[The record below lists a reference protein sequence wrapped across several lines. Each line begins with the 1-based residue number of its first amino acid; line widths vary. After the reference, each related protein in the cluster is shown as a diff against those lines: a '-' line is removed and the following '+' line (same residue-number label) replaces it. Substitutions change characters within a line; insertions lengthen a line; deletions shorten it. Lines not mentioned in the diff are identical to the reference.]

1 MSAEGIREPLDVESE
16 PLGIGDQV
24 EPARIEVAQRVLVD
38 LDAESDRYSRLSS
51 PAPSTRL
58 CKQMEFGA
66 STVARGAPLNE
77 NEGVRAAPRLVAWSL
92 ALAAVAVIAVGL
104 VLDGIAAAQHVPGSG
119 SVWLYPLLFAAI
131 SAPAAVGALIAA
143 QRPRNPIGWILVVGA
158 LSLAAVLAATPYAWV
173 ALDAQPG
180 ALPGGSW
187 AALVSSLWPAFFAWP
202 LAVAFV
208 FPDGRLPSPRW
219 RPYTIFA
226 AGSIALLVLLLV
238 LAEQLEEPFSD
249 VPNPMPLRL
258 PEGLGFLRLAAW
270 LAMFACLFVGAAAVR
285 SRYRRSRGIERLQM
299 LWLAY
304 AALLIPLG
312 VVCFLVW
319 GLVFGEPGDAVVCFL
334 LGMEAA
340 VAIAVGV
347 AVTRYRL
354 YEIDRLINRTLVYA
368 LVTATLGLLYAAV
381 VLLAGVV
388 LGRGSSWVTALA
400 VLVVAGAFGPL
411 RRRTQAAVDWR
422 FDRLR
427 YEGLR
432 RMRAFVDD
440 VREGRRE
447 PEEVGAVL
455 AAALRDPS
463 AELLFRLPAS
473 EAYADG
479 FTGAILDPPDDERA
493 MTRVTHRGQEIALLR
508 HKPGLLDRPDLLR
521 SVLGAAS
528 LAIEIAR
535 LRVEVRLQLAEVEE
549 SRARVVRAGYEE
561 RRRLERDLHD
571 GAQQRLVTLG
581 IVLRRLQRS
590 LPREAQILGPALDSA
605 VDEIGRAIEDLRT
618 IAAGVRPPRLDE
630 GLGAALA
637 DLARTAPVPVELEA
651 TDERLPVEV
660 EAAAYFVVC
669 EAVTNAVKHAS
680 PSHVRVEASVVSGEL
695 RLVVVDDGVG
705 GATVA
710 SGTGLSGL
718 TDRVEAQGGTLLIYS
733 PPGEGT
739 RIEAEIP
746 CGS

>member
-1 MSAEGIREPLDVESE
+1 V
-16 PLGIGDQV
+16 
-24 EPARIEVAQRVLVD
+24 
-38 LDAESDRYSRLSS
+38 
-51 PAPSTRL
+51 
-58 CKQMEFGA
+58 EFGA

-77 NEGVRAAPRLVAWSL
+77 NEGVQTALRLVAWGF
-92 ALAAVAVIAVGL
+92 ALAAVALIAGGL
-104 VLDGIAAAQHVPGSG
+104 VLDGIAATRHVPGTG

-131 SAPAAVGALIAA
+131 SAPAAVGALISA
-143 QRPRNPIGWILVVGA
+143 QRPRNPIGWILLVGA

-173 ALDAQPG
+173 ALDAHPG

-219 RPYTIFA
+219 RPYAIFA
-226 AGSIALLVLLLV
+226 AGSMALLVLLLA
-238 LAEQLEEPFSD
+238 LAERLEEPFSD
-249 VPNPMPLRL
+249 VPNPITLRL
-258 PEGLGFLRLAAW
+258 PEGLGFLRMLAW
-270 LAMFACLFVGAAAVR
+270 LAMFAGLFVGAAAVR
-285 SRYRRSRGIERLQM
+285 SRYKRSKGVERLQM

-319 GLVFGEPGDAVVCFL
+319 GFVFGEPGDAVVGFL

-354 YEIDRLINRTLVYA
+354 YEVDRLINRTLVYA
-368 LVTATLGLLYAAV
+368 VVTASLGLVYAV
-381 VLLAGVV
+381 VSLLAGVAV
-388 LGRGSSWVTALA
+388 GRGSSWATALA

-411 RRRTQAAVDWR
+411 RRRAQAAVDWR
-422 FDRLR
+422 FDRPR

-432 RMRAFVDD
+432 RVRAFVDD
-440 VREGRRE
+440 IREGRRE
-447 PEEVGAVL
+447 PEEVEAVL

-463 AELLFRLPAS
+463 ADLLFRLPAS
-473 EAYADG
+473 EAYAG
-479 FTGAILDPPDDERA
+479 VTGVIADPLDDERA
-493 MTRVTHRGQEIALLR
+493 MTRVEHRGQEIALLR
-508 HKPGLLDRPDLLR
+508 HKPALLDRPDLLR
-521 SVLGAAS
+521 SLLAEAS

-605 VDEIGRAIEDLRT
+605 VDEIGRAIDDLRT

-630 GLGAALA
+630 GLAPALA
-637 DLARTAPVPVELEA
+637 DLARAAPVQVEIDA
-651 TDERLPVEV
+651 TSERLPAEV

-680 PSHVRVEASVVSGEL
+680 PSHVHVEAVVVSGVL
-695 RLVVVDDGVG
+695 RLVVVDDGIG

-718 TDRVEAQGGTLLIYS
+718 TDRVEAQGGTLLIHSS
-733 PPGEGT
+733 PGAGT
-739 RIEAEIP
+739 RLEAEIP